1 MLILTGDLQVGPNG
15 RVDVMLPPGSKST
28 KPLDRAFANP
38 MSPLNR
44 VDLQ

>member
-1 MLILTGDLQVGPNG
+1 MVGPNG
-15 RVDVMLPPGSKST
+15 RIDAMLPPGAKTT

-38 MSPLNR
+38 RNPLNR